1 MNNIYFLGFIPK
13 PYVWVVVDADEH
25 WYDFNDKN
33 NKSLLIRDVVF
44 AAEGKDLSIKVTRP
58 GMVWISS
65 NTKRLTISQ
74 EDDYFK
80 AVELRKK
87 LIKIANVYNYL
98 LALTS
103 KEYISGFSTSIIP
116 IEITLHET
124 MCMKFFGEIGQNLN
138 EPTTFIPTYPNVT
151 SVMNLEFKEL
161 GSRDGQISVDAY
173 KKAFDVLERLDE
185 QGIECLNTLSK
196 SESEYLNSDYSTSLI
211 LSWFIIEHIILDIFL
226 REANGNMNKN
236 GNSPK
241 FDDMLSKV
249 QSTANYREY
258 SSVIALITQAKNAR
272 NGFAHRNEQVDK
284 DSAEKSLNAAFAL
297 ASYKLKIDLKHSI
310 YVPQILS
317 YAN

>member
-1 MNNIYFLGFIPK
+1 MSAIGKFIPK
-13 PYVWVVVDADEH
+13 
-25 WYDFNDKN
+25 
-33 NKSLLIRDVVF
+33 SG
-44 AAEGKDLSIKVTRP
+44 AECR
-58 GMVWISS
+58 
-65 NTKRLTISQ
+65 
-74 EDDYFK
+74 
-80 AVELRKK
+80 
-87 LIKIANVYNYL
+87 
-98 LALTS
+98 
-103 KEYISGFSTSIIP
+103 
-116 IEITLHET
+116 
-124 MCMKFFGEIGQNLN
+124 
-138 EPTTFIPTYPNVT
+138 
-151 SVMNLEFKEL
+151 
-161 GSRDGQISVDAY
+161 
-173 KKAFDVLERLDE
+173 LERLDE
-185 QGIECLNTLSK
+185 KGIECLNILSK

-272 NGFAHRNEQVDK
+272 NGFAHRNEKVDK

-317 YAN
+317 YGR